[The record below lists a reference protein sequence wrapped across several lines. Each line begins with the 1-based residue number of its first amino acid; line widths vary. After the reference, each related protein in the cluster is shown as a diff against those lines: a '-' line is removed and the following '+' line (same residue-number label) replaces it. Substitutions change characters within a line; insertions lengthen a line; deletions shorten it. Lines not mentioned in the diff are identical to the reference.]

1 MPDGHDE
8 PRQYFTPQEASSR
21 LPLLRVIVQDIVNLF
36 QDLHQRRE
44 RLNDLRHRSQ
54 RSEYSE
60 EVQQMEDDLER
71 DIGVLEEYVRELKE
85 LGVELKD
92 PLVGLVDFR
101 AIIDGRE
108 VYLCWK
114 LGETD
119 VTWWHELEDGFS
131 GRQPLVAMEE
141 TVPTRG
147 ATDTTSNDSETE
159 TA

>member
-8 PRQYFTPQEASSR
+8 PRQYFTPQEANLR
-21 LPLLRVIVQDIVNLF
+21 LPLVQVIVQDIVNLF

-60 EVQQMEDDLER
+60 EVQQMEDELER
-71 DIGVLEEYVRELKE
+71 DIEVLEEYVEELKE

-114 LGETD
+114 LGED
-119 VTWWHELEDGFS
+119 DIAWWHELEDGFS
-131 GRQPLVAMEE
+131 GRQPLVTMGEA
-141 TVPTRG
+141 VPTQSS
-147 ATDTTSNDSETE
+147 TDASSNDSDNE